1 MHLANYDTIEKP
13 GDGFVYFP
21 KRAGEDI
28 IEQII
33 FFHEMMAACEFFLE
47 EKRFN
52 RKWRDAMEEIRCGS
66 NRFLVREFMHALWR
80 HKTTGEYF
88 CPPVC
93 KRRVR
98 VYGRRSRRIKK
109 Q

>member
-1 MHLANYDTIEKP
+1 
-13 GDGFVYFP
+13 
-21 KRAGEDI
+21 
-28 IEQII
+28 
-33 FFHEMMAACEFFLE
+33 
-47 EKRFN
+47 
-52 RKWRDAMEEIRCGS
+52 MEEIRCGS